1 MDRGIA
7 EIRLLAESP
16 AFDFQIYPQK
26 MMVPKDQR
34 VYFEVTMIPKP
45 EIKSGNY
52 PVTFRLVGGGREF
65 KRFNLDIAGEKQLR
79 EQEKKEPQVPTSQV
93 PPVQK
98 KESVLL
104 SVKKASQPP
113 KIDGKFVEECWKN
126 AGVCGNFCLKGQGK
140 PVYQTTGLLA
150 YDSTYLYLGFLCR
163 DNEPEKIT
171 ERDRIE
177 IQVSPDISGK
187 TYYSIVLMGNGKC
200 TFGKTSQTGD
210 IQYLN
215 SGVLS
220 YAIYRGVNSWML
232 EVAIPFSSLGVK
244 VPEPGTKWS
253 MKIIRT
259 KATGY
264 TEESFWAMDSSSY
277 HQEKGFGQVVF
288 AQ

>member
-1 MDRGIA
+1 
-7 EIRLLAESP
+7 
-16 AFDFQIYPQK
+16 
-26 MMVPKDQR
+26 
-34 VYFEVTMIPKP
+34 
-45 EIKSGNY
+45 
-52 PVTFRLVGGGREF
+52 
-65 KRFNLDIAGEKQLR
+65 
-79 EQEKKEPQVPTSQV
+79 
-93 PPVQK
+93 
-98 KESVLL
+98 
-104 SVKKASQPP
+104 
-113 KIDGKFVEECWKN
+113 
-126 AGVCGNFCLKGQGK
+126 
-140 PVYQTTGLLA
+140 
-150 YDSTYLYLGFLCR
+150 
-163 DNEPEKIT
+163 
-171 ERDRIE
+171 
-177 IQVSPDISGK
+177 
-187 TYYSIVLMGNGKC
+187 MGNGKC